1 MSFSPLFL
9 LLRLPLAVLI
19 CGPLLFLGGDF
30 SPDDYLASPGEV
42 EVAFEERDDNESFDA
57 GLPGVIFEDPLIQ
70 QSNGVSSDVGSV
82 PQGVPLELH
91 ATGPPNV

>member
-42 EVAFEERDDNESFDA
+42 EVAFEERDDNESFPA
-57 GLPGVIFEDPLIQ
+57 SLIHP
-70 QSNGVSSDVGSV
+70 V
-82 PQGVPLELH
+82 
-91 ATGPPNV
+91 

>member
-1 MSFSPLFL
+1 MTFSPLFL

-57 GLPGVIFEDPLIQ
+57 GLPVVIFKDPLIQ
-70 QSNGVSSDVGSV
+70 HSDWVSLDVGSV
-82 PQGVPLELH
+82 PQGAPLELH
-91 ATGPPNV
+91 ATGPPNA